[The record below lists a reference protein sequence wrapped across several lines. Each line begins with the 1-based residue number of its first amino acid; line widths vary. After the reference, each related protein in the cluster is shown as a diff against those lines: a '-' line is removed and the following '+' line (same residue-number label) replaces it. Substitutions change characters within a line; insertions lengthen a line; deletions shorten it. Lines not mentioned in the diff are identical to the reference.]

1 MGKQASDSVYYL
13 TESPHAIHADIIAAI
28 NRSPEEPAEAA
39 PNSPAPT
46 ATSFDISAPLAR
58 IEEAWH
64 HIESCSERIQELEA
78 VVESLKNREA
88 EVTSQL
94 NEAKQGSADLADELA
109 AEKQRS
115 SRAEG
120 LAASVSARA
129 NELEQAL
136 WDANQNLETLSGALD
151 VAFRTLPGARNSN
164 PAAA

>member
-109 AEKQRS
+109 AEKQHS
-115 SRAEG
+115 SRAER

-129 NELEQAL
+129 TELEQAL

-151 VAFRTLPGARNSN
+151 VAFRTLPRARNSN

>member
-64 HIESCSERIQELEA
+64 HIESCSEGIQELEA
-78 VVESLKNREA
+78 VVESLNREA

-109 AEKQRS
+109 AEKQHS
-115 SRAEG
+115 SRAER

-129 NELEQAL
+129 TELEQAL
-136 WDANQNLETLSGALD
+136 W
-151 VAFRTLPGARNSN
+151 
-164 PAAA
+164 